1 MFWDAGPGWGLIWGL
16 VWAVF
21 WIGLIVVAVLLL
33 RHELPGLHHRFHEP
47 PALRL
52 LEERYA
58 RGEISRDEF
67 LERREVLLQPP
78 PQPQPPPPPES
89 SPTEPIPP
97 SSPSA

>member
-16 VWAVF
+16 IWAVF
-21 WIGLIVVAVLLL
+21 WIGLIVVVVLLL
-33 RHELPGLHHRFHEP
+33 RHDLPQLHHRFHEP

-58 RGEISRDEF
+58 RGEISREEF
-67 LERREVLLQPP
+67 LERRQVLLQPP
-78 PQPQPPPPPES
+78 PPPSPPEA

>member
-1 MFWDAGPGWGLIWGL
+1 MFWNAGPGWGLIWGL
-16 VWAVF
+16 IWAVF
-21 WIGLIVVAVLLL
+21 WIGLIVVVVLLL
-33 RHELPGLHHRFHEP
+33 RHDLPQLHHRFHEP

-58 RGEISRDEF
+58 RGEISREEF
-67 LERREVLLQPP
+67 LERRHVLLQPP
-78 PQPQPPPPPES
+78 PPPPPSEA